1 MLNLR
6 LNLCFYMIIVVFFPI
21 FLTLIPMGCASSM
34 KQEGGDVKNIINK
47 IDGETVV
54 PRDANK
60 IYINP
65 FLSLKFPEISK
76 KLVVNIKEL
85 LSIDGRLAIV
95 DTREMAD
102 IELNGKIIEY
112 QLQKIIFG
120 KVGNAE
126 KKRLR
131 IVASIRLINLKKNQ
145 LILYENGIQAFKE
158 FSEVLPPIQNEE
170 YVKINVIKM
179 LARRISSK
187 TITGWYSKYLTPIE
201 KKR

>member
-1 MLNLR
+1 
-6 LNLCFYMIIVVFFPI
+6 MIFIYS
-21 FLTLIPMGCASSM
+21 GCASS
-34 KQEGGDVKNIINK
+34 QDEEGVNIRQVINK
-47 IDGETVV
+47 IDGDTVI

-60 IYINP
+60 IYINH
-65 FLSLKFPEISK
+65 FSNKKFPEISK

-85 LSIDGRLAIV
+85 LSMDGRLAVV
-95 DTREMAD
+95 DEREIAD
-102 IELNGKIIEY
+102 VELEGKIIDY
-112 QLQKIIFG
+112 QLQNITFG

-126 KKRLR
+126 KKRMR
-131 IVASIRLINLKKNQ
+131 IVASMGLINRRKKQ

-158 FSEVLPPIQNEE
+158 FSEVVPPIESEE
-170 YVKINVIKM
+170 KIKIIVIEM